1 MKSFTVNL
9 EDRLQPGVVNSRS
22 INRGRPKNGVS
33 RKKAGEI
40 GLKELGNKFYIKVVN
55 LSENDIP
62 DFIRDYQV
70 TLPCKID
77 GTNYPI
83 PKDILDFQE
92 DLKNITKNIKVFK
105 KIRNNRANT
114 HKTINRVTNELPSLI
129 NKYLSDC
136 HLQVDFPPIIEEP
149 LSKEGLS
156 SYKEQIL
163 SDKTELGFLINDVLK
178 ISEKRRGKNFS
189 NLVCRCD
196 SILSWCV
203 LDLVIDLLNK
213 KELIRVCHNCDRIF
227 RAENAKI
234 KYCQD
239 KKCKKD
245 VQNKRQKKSRG

>member
-22 INRGRPKNGVS
+22 INRGRPKSGVS
-33 RKKAGEI
+33 RKKLGEI

-55 LSENDIP
+55 LSEKDIP

-92 DLKNITKNIKVFK
+92 NLKNITKNIKVFK

-114 HKTINRVTNELPSLI
+114 HKTINRATDDLTGLI

-136 HLQVDFPPIIEEP
+136 HLQIDFPPIIEES
-149 LSKEGLS
+149 LSEDNLS
-156 SYKEQIL
+156 SYGEQIL
-163 SDKTELGFLINDVLK
+163 GDRTESGFLMQDVLEQN
-178 ISEKRRGKNFS
+178 EKRRGKNFS
-189 NLVCRCD
+189 NLTSRCN
-196 SILSWCV
+196 SLLSWCV

-227 RAENAKI
+227 RAESAKS

-239 KKCKKD
+239 EKCRKN
-245 VQNKRQKKSRG
+245 VQNKRQKRSRG